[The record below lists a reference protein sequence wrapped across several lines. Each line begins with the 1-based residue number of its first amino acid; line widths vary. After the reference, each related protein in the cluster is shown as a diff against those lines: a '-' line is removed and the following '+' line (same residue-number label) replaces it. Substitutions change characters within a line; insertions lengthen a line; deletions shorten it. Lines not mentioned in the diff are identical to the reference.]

1 MQKQSSR
8 AKSGHVRTFVI
19 GQQVLARDYRQS
31 KQKWQRGEIL
41 SKTGPLTYTVKIG
54 HHEWRRHVDQ
64 LLDATARHVTNNNT
78 EDDVPASEDSEELMC
93 TASEPPPQVEDGNAT
108 PDNPDPEVPAQSSDT
123 QERRYPERAHRPP
136 DRLTM

>member
-1 MQKQSSR
+1 M
-8 AKSGHVRTFVI
+8 I

-54 HHEWRRHVDQ
+54 HHVWRRHVDQ
-64 LLDATARHVTNNNT
+64 LLDATDRRTINNNT
-78 EDDVPASEDSEELMC
+78 EDDAHASEDSNELMC
-93 TASEPPPQVEDGNAT
+93 TASEPPPQAEDGNAT

-136 DRLTM
+136 QRLDL